1 MLAMLAPSPLTPLT
15 LAGEGSERFSLNGLG
30 VLVTRPEHQAGNLC
44 RLIER
49 AGGVAIRCPL
59 LTIAEPRDWAPA
71 LAVFDRLADCDLLL
85 FTSANAVDRGLPP
98 ILERGGIP
106 PRLELAAIGAATAR
120 ALARHGVGPCLQP
133 AEGFTSEALLALP
146 RFQQVAGQRIVIVR
160 GAGGRELLA
169 TALAARGARVTLAE
183 VYRRERPAIDPAP
196 LLERW
201 QRNEIGAVVV
211 TSRESLRNL
220 FDLLSVAGQD
230 YLFDTPLVVVSDRIR
245 QAATD
250 HGCRSIL
257 LAREASDAALLAALL
272 ELTANSPSPAR

>member
-1 MLAMLAPSPLTPLT
+1 MFDPSPPRQT
-15 LAGEGSERFSLNGLG
+15 GEGSRRFSLNGLG
-30 VLVTRPEHQAGNLC
+30 VLVTRPEHQADNIC
-44 RLIER
+44 RLIEG

-59 LTIAEPRDWAPA
+59 LTIGEPRDSGPA

-106 PRLELAAIGAATAR
+106 PHLELAAIGAATAR
-120 ALARHGVGPCLQP
+120 ALARHGVGPCLRP
-133 AEGFTSEALLALP
+133 DEGFTSEALLALP

-160 GAGGRELLA
+160 GEGGRELLA
-169 TALAARGARVTLAE
+169 TSLVARGARVVAAE
-183 VYRRERPAIDPAP
+183 VYRRERPAIDPTP
-196 LLERW
+196 LLKRW
-201 QRNEIGAVVV
+201 AKGEIGAVVV

-220 FDLLSVAGQD
+220 FDLLDVAGQD
-230 YLFDTPLVVVSDRIR
+230 YLRDTPLVVVSDRIR

-250 HGCRSIL
+250 YGCHSIL

-272 ELTANSPSPAR
+272 ELTAISFSPAR